1 LYGFD
6 ADRLDW
12 NFANLAATVYNVAVP
27 KPKSP
32 SEFLL
37 KFDAE
42 QEPASGDDI
51 FGKLKLFA
59 AQHNAKM
66 NGR

>member
-1 LYGFD
+1 M
-6 ADRLDW
+6 
-12 NFANLAATVYNVAVP
+12 VYNTYA
-27 KPKSP
+27 KQTKAP

-37 KFDAE
+37 RFDAE
-42 QEPASGDDI
+42 QEPTSGDDI